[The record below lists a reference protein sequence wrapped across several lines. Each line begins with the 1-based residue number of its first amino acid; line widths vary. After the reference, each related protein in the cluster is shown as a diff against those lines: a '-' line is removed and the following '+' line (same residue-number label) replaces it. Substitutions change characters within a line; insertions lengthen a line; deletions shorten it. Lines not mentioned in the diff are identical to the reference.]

1 MIDETELN
9 EKAEVLALFRR
20 GELHRCQP
28 LKFRFKKRDIQIT
41 EIGLT
46 YPIYKKGILIHVFD
60 VTDGAADYRLELN
73 TARLSWRVTREADHY
88 E

>member
-20 GELHRCQP
+20 GELHTCQP
-28 LKFRFKKRDIQIT
+28 LKFRFKRCEIAVT
-41 EIGLT
+41 EIGLS
-46 YPIYKKGILIHVFD
+46 YPMYKKGVLIHIFE
-60 VTDGAADYRLELN
+60 VTDGQADYRLELN
-73 TARLSWRVTREADHY
+73 TKNLTWRVTREADHY

>member
-20 GELHRCQP
+20 SELHACQP
-28 LKFRFKKRDIQIT
+28 LKFRFKNREVEIT
-41 EIGLT
+41 EIGLVF
-46 YPIYKKGILIHVFD
+46 PIHKKGTLTYCFD
-60 VTDGAADYRLELN
+60 VTDGQADYRLELN
-73 TARLSWRVTREADHY
+73 TNRLTWRVTREADHY